1 MSLGDGVNKPG
12 KLKVMTYVGNPGFRR
27 SAALMFRY
35 TTLNILS
42 LVSAISLSAD
52 PFAGLIVSLISAVA
66 VNSLPDIVQNIGPYD
81 SRSFTEYVSWSLF
94 HELAH
99 ASHQQATGNDIWDLW
114 WGDYVTMLV
123 SGMQYNKNSEIMSL
137 VESWGFFYGNLL
149 SDRKFGSSS
158 LYNYYSKL
166 EWYKNNILNE
176 GIFYDLMDG
185 YSVEETWDNINGVSI
200 NSSYAPLK
208 DRTIKSLKNYYNKFM
223 VNNPAY
229 SASDLKVIFNN
240 NGINL

>member
-81 SRSFTEYVSWSLF
+81 SRSFTEYVSWSIF

-123 SGMQYNKNSEIMSL
+123 NGNQYNKDSEIMSL
-137 VESWGFFYGNLL
+137 VESWGFFYGNVL
-149 SDRKFGSSS
+149 SDRKFGSGGLKNYINELDDYTRNY
-158 LYNYYSKL
+158 LY
-166 EWYKNNILNE
+166 E
-176 GIFYDLMDG
+176 GVFYDLLDG
-185 YSVEETWDNINGVSI
+185 YNYKETWDNISGVSI
-200 NSSYAPLK
+200 NSIFAPLK
-208 DRTIKSLKNYYNKFM
+208 DKSIKSLKSYYSKFLEYYPFYP
-223 VNNPAY
+223 V
-229 SASDLKVIFNN
+229 SDVKLIFLSNS
-240 NGINL
+240 IKL